1 MPTITATLVNEL
13 RAKTGQGM
21 MECKKMLT
29 ETGGDLQAAI
39 DAFRKKGVKTS
50 IAERA
55 ANEGRVFAATSS
67 DKKTSV
73 AVEINCN
80 TDFTAKSDTILQIL
94 EKAAHKLLHHPEL
107 SLAEDAETKQE
118 LVAASQQT
126 GENVVL
132 GRTAVVGGAAGGT
145 TGSYLYSTSGKGKIA
160 VLISIAGPHSD
171 EVISHLGMHIA
182 AARPLAMTRAEVA
195 PETVAKEKEIAV
207 DQAKQSGKPQAIAE
221 KIAEGKMNA
230 FYAERV
236 LLDQEFI
243 KADAFKGTVSAM
255 LKAKGVTL
263 QKYVRI
269 EVGQS

>member
-1 MPTITATLVNEL
+1 MATITAALVNEL

-29 ETGGDLQAAI
+29 ETNGDLQAAI

-55 ANEGRVFAATSS
+55 ANEGRVFAATTA
-67 DKKTSV
+67 DQKTSV

-80 TDFTAKSDTILQIL
+80 TDFTAKSDPILKIL
-94 EKAAHKLLHHPEL
+94 EKAAHKLLHNPQH
-107 SLAEDAETKQE
+107 SLAEDADLKAE
-118 LVAASQQT
+118 LTAASQQT

-132 GRTAVVGGAAGGT
+132 GRTAVVTGT

-160 VLISIAGPHSD
+160 VLISITGPHSD

-195 PETVAKEKEIAV
+195 PEVVAKEKEIAV
-207 DQAKQSGKPQAIAE
+207 EQAKASGKPQAIAE

-243 KADAFKGTVSAM
+243 KTDAFKGTISAM

-269 EVGQS
+269 EVGQA